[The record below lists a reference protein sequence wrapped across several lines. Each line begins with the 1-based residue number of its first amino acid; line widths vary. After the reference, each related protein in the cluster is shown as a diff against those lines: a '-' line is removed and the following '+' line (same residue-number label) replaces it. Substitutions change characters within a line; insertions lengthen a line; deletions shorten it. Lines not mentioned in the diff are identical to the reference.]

1 MDEPPL
7 DEELLA
13 AARHAQ
19 ERLIEAEHDAEV
31 ARAEFHRAVRR
42 LHLHGGSLRELAQAL
57 GLSHQRVHQIIEA
70 AGGSRRW
77 GRGRGPPPATA
88 GSPVLG
94 YPPPRPPPGR
104 GGLHVLRATAP

>member
-42 LHLHGGSLRELAQAL
+42 LHLHGG
-57 GLSHQRVHQIIEA
+57 
-70 AGGSRRW
+70 
-77 GRGRGPPPATA
+77 
-88 GSPVLG
+88 
-94 YPPPRPPPGR
+94 
-104 GGLHVLRATAP
+104 